1 MLACKVLDVPRLGPH
16 GIDSVYPADLCCE
29 WFRFWGQAHP
39 LPVALAHDVTLQCEA
54 PTLRKCRGS
63 VVGEKAS
70 ATQHRMATNGNKRP
84 NLFFL
89 GCVRGL
95 SRPAPLLQQHSS
107 RSQSCESQPA
117 LQTARPRTR
126 GPSPPARCWSPNA
139 WAGLVLVR
147 LQA

>member
-39 LPVALAHDVTLQCEA
+39 LPVALAHDGTLQCEA

-70 ATQHRMATNGNKRP
+70 ATQHRMATNGNKP
-84 NLFFL
+84 PESFSP
-89 GCVRGL
+89 GL
-95 SRPAPLLQQHSS
+95 YAMAFKTSPPVASS

-117 LQTARPRTR
+117 LQTARPLTR

-139 WAGLVLVR
+139 WAGLVLAR